1 MGAMSDEI
9 QTITEAGENYP
20 ALLREIAQPPA
31 QLYIRG
37 TIPKGATLA
46 VVGTRLPTAYGK
58 QITPGLVTKLA
69 QAGFV
74 IVSGLA
80 YGIDAMA
87 HTAALDA
94 GGATVAVLGT
104 GVDENSLYPRKHMK
118 LARRI
123 IENGGAVISE
133 YEPGTAGRKHHF
145 PARNRIVSGMSLG
158 TVVIEAKQKSGAL
171 ITAKHALDQN
181 RDVFAVPGSISS
193 AESVG
198 PNQLIAAGATPVL
211 SPNTILEFYGQTAPL
226 FTESLKENAT
236 TEEKLVL
243 DALTQGALHVDA
255 IAEALA
261 TDTQNTLPILTHM
274 ELKGL
279 VKSVGGGSYV
289 QS

>member
-9 QTITEAGENYP
+9 QTITEAEQNYP
-20 ALLREIAQPPA
+20 KLLHEIAQPPA

-37 TIPKGATLA
+37 TLPSGPTLA

-58 QITPGLVTKLA
+58 QITPGLVLELA

-74 IVSGLA
+74 IISGLA
-80 YGIDAMA
+80 YGIDVMA

-94 GGATVAVLGT
+94 GGTTIAVLGT

-123 IENGGAVISE
+123 IASGGAVISE

-171 ITAKHALDQN
+171 ITSKHALDQN
-181 RDVFAVPGSISS
+181 RDVFAVPGPISS

-226 FTESLKENAT
+226 FAKSAEENAT
-236 TEEKLVL
+236 TEEKRVL
-243 DALTQGALHVDA
+243 DALTQSALHVDV
-255 IAEALA
+255 IAETLSLPANKTLALL
-261 TDTQNTLPILTHM
+261 TQL
-274 ELKGL
+274 ELRGL
-279 VKSVGGGSYV
+279 IGNVGGGTYSRT
-289 QS
+289 